1 MVNFCVKKNT
11 NYTLTVSKASY
22 ITHTET
28 INVSSDTIK
37 NITLQPEFTPTT
49 TRFDYTGAVQT
60 YTVPTGTTKLIVDCV
75 GAAGGRAMSASSTYT
90 DRAKGGRVQCKLTVS
105 AGQILNIYVGG
116 VGGDGY
122 YVTSASTGIKQSS
135 GGWNGGGNADNFGYI
150 YSSYN
155 TKSISSGSAGG
166 GASDIRIGGTALSN
180 RKIVAGAGG
189 GTCYFDQESY
199 YSTYIYTLIGGAGG
213 GTTGGTG
220 EVYNSSGASAGKGG
234 TQSAGGAQ
242 GADYTNRSTAAG
254 SLGQGGNGHNSDGG
268 SCGGGAGYYGGGAGG
283 SAWVGAGGGG
293 SSYTDSSLCSEV
305 THTQGYSSATGNGWI
320 IITTSNE

>member
-28 INVSSDTIK
+28 INVSGDTVK

-75 GAAGGRAMSASSTYT
+75 GAAGGRTKTSDTAYSS
-90 DRAKGGRVQCKLTVS
+90 RAKGGRVQCKLTVS

-116 VGGDGY
+116 VGTDSLYNSSNFGTI
-122 YVTSASTGIKQSS
+122 YVSN
-135 GGWNGGGNADNFGYI
+135 GGWNGGGDADSYI
-150 YSSYN
+150 RLYN
-155 TKSISSGSAGG
+155 QATCGAGG

-189 GTCYFDQESY
+189 GAGSSSPG
-199 YSTYIYTLIGGAGG
+199 STVYLGGAGG
-213 GTTGGTG
+213 GTSGGAG
-220 EVYNSSGASAGKGG
+220 SNASSYQGGQGG
-234 TQSAGGAQ
+234 TQSAGGAH
-242 GADYTNRSTAAG
+242 GTDNSGVSTSAG
-254 SLGQGGNGHNSDGG
+254 SLGQGGSGHNNSSGGG
-268 SCGGGAGYYGGGAGG
+268 SGGGGGYYGGGSGG
-283 SAWVGAGGGG
+283 SLYGGGGGG

>member
-28 INVSSDTIK
+28 INVSSDTVK

-75 GAAGGRAMSASSTYT
+75 GAAGGRAMSASSAYT

-105 AGQILNIYVGG
+105 AGQTINIYVGG

-122 YVTSASTGIKQSS
+122 YVTSTSTGIKQAS
-135 GGWNGGGNADNFGYI
+135 GGWNGGGNADSFGYTS
-150 YSSYN
+150 YYN
-155 TKSISSGSAGG
+155 TKNIESGSAGG

-189 GTCYFDQESY
+189 GTCYVDYVDY
-199 YSTYIYTLIGGAGG
+199 YTTLTYTLIGGAGG

-220 EVYNSSGASAGKGG
+220 EVYSSYSAGQGG
-234 TQSAGGAQ
+234 TQSAGGAH
-242 GADYTNRSTAAG
+242 GTDNVDVSTAAG
-254 SLGQGGNGHNSDGG
+254 SLGQGGNGHNSNGG

-283 SAWVGAGGGG
+283 SGWSGAGGGG